1 MKLNNISKLLFVFSF
16 IIPINAFASDYG
28 MINVSSANKNIYT
41 KNTNTY
47 TEKTNVKNSK
57 QSGAYAVINITNGIY
72 QDGIKEGISKDTLLQ
87 INNIL
92 MQKIDIQSNVRRGD
106 RIFVYLDKPKEQS
119 NNNVRALKFQSMN
132 TNNYLYAL
140 SFYDNAGIKR
150 YYDENGAPLEKSFLR
165 IPLASYNRISSN
177 FNPYRM
183 HPVLKKLMPHY
194 GVDIAANYN
203 SKILAS
209 ADGIVEFSG
218 VKSGYGNVVYLNNGN
233 NVETRYGHMN
243 KIVAKE
249 GQRVKKGQ
257 LIGYVGAT
265 GCATGPHL
273 HYEYRINNVPVD
285 PMKVK
290 LPSINNLSYS
300 EMIAFNK
307 VYDPFIYAT
316 KKVSHKMVAFN

>member
-1 MKLNNISKLLFVFSF
+1 MKINNIGKLLLAFSF
-16 IIPINAFASDYG
+16 IIPMNAFANDYG
-28 MINVSSANKNIYT
+28 TINVSSSNKNIYR
-41 KNTNTY
+41 NNSNTY
-47 TEKTNVKNSK
+47 AKTEKINQKST
-57 QSGAYAVINITNGIY
+57 GAYAVINITNGIY

-92 MQKIDIQSNVRRGD
+92 MQKIDIQSNVKRGD
-106 RIFVYLDKPKEQS
+106 RLFVYLDKSKEQS
-119 NNNVRALKFQSMN
+119 NNNVRALRFQSY
-132 TNNYLYAL
+132 NNKNSLYAL
-140 SFYDNAGIKR
+140 SFYDKSGIKR
-150 YYDENGAPLEKSFLR
+150 YYDENGVPLEKSFLR

-203 SKILAS
+203 SQILAS
-209 ADGIVEFSG
+209 ADGIVEFAG

-233 NVETRYGHMN
+233 NIETRYGHMN

-249 GQRVKKGQ
+249 GQRVRKGQ

-273 HYEYRINNVPVD
+273 HYEYRINDKPVD
-285 PMKVK
+285 PIKVK
-290 LPSINNLSYS
+290 LPTIKPLSYS
-300 EMIAFNK
+300 EMVAFNK
-307 VYDPFIYAT
+307 AYDSFIYAT
-316 KKVSHKMVAFN
+316 QKVSKKMVAYN